1 MMLFRTSS
9 SLRVRSLPET
19 LEIARR
25 LAPSVGITRVT
36 DTTSLDRLGVPV
48 FASIRPN
55 ATRGS
60 LCVSAGKGMTAD
72 EAEAGA
78 YMEAIELAWAE
89 PGRTV
94 LANRMVRAGDLGD
107 GEPRPEIWADFLPQ
121 MSMTADTMVMAVEM
135 THLTTGRT
143 WLVPAERVYFPL
155 MPGEGGGLYGSEG
168 NGLCSGNSVAEATLH
183 GLCEVIE
190 RDVTSFM
197 FSVRKDTLRIENA
210 TLPAHLRAIAERLDR
225 LGFDLHVRYV
235 PNIFD
240 LPYFVAGV
248 VDRAESEL
256 AHRGDGLHPDA
267 TIAVTRA
274 VCEACQSRL
283 TDIHGGRDDLAFHRA
298 RDNPADDTPESFRRF
313 IVALASGDPV
323 NFATVPDASAKARDI
338 ESATGLLLDRLAA
351 QGLSDVL
358 VVELAPPDLG
368 VRIVRVVVPRLECR
382 VGLARR
388 IGNRLREAHAA
399 WVARQSGT

>member
-1 MMLFRTSS
+1 MTLVRTSS

-25 LAPSVGITRVT
+25 IAPAVGITRVT

-60 LCVSAGKGMTAD
+60 LCVSAGKGMTSD

-89 PGRTV
+89 PKRSI
-94 LANRMVRAGDLGD
+94 LPNRIVRAGELGD
-107 GEPRPEIWADFLPQ
+107 GEPRPEIWLDFLPQ
-121 MSMTADTMVMAVEM
+121 MQMTADTKLMAVEM
-135 THLTTGRT
+135 THLTTGKT

-168 NGLCSGNSVAEATLH
+168 NGLCSGNSIAEATLH

-190 RDVTSFM
+190 RDVTSLI
-197 FSVRKDTLRIENA
+197 FSVQKDTLRIDNA
-210 TLPAHLRAIAERLDR
+210 TLPPHLRGIAERLDR
-225 LGFDLHVRYV
+225 LGYDLHVRYV

-240 LPYFVAGV
+240 LPYFLAGV
-248 VDRAESEL
+248 VDRSAPDL

-298 RDNPADDTPESFRRF
+298 RDNPADDTPDSFRRF
-313 IVALASGDPV
+313 IVAIASGDAV
-323 NFATVPDASAKARDI
+323 DFATVPDASAEARDI
-338 ESATGLLLDRLAA
+338 ESATTLLLDRLAA
-351 QGLSDVL
+351 QGLTDVL
-358 VVELAPPDLG
+358 TVELAPPDLG

-388 IGNRLREAHAA
+388 IGKRLREAHAA
-399 WVARQSGT
+399 WIARQSRT